1 MQDTFRHKGLR
12 RKLVDHLRQRGIR
25 DQILQAVENVPRHW
39 FMDGDFDV
47 LAYRDTAFRI
57 DADQTISHP
66 YTVAFMTQL
75 LDITPGEKILE
86 IGTGSG
92 YQACILGYLG
102 AKVYTIERQHVL
114 FQKTSALLPKIGF
127 NAIRT
132 LYGDGFAGAPRFAPF
147 DSIVVTAGAS
157 TFPVQLWG
165 QLKVGGKMVIP
176 MGVEGQQQMFKFTK
190 VDENNYHQEEHG
202 AFQFV
207 PFLKGVSI

>member
-12 RKLVDHLRQRGIR
+12 RKLVDHLKERGIQ
-25 DQILQAVENVPRHW
+25 DAILQAVENVPRHW

-57 DADQTISHP
+57 DAEQTISHP

-75 LDITPGEKILE
+75 LEVQPGQKILE

-102 AKVYTIERQHVL
+102 AKVYTIERQQVL

-132 LYGDGFAGAPRFAPF
+132 LYGDGFAGAARFAPF
-147 DSIVVTAGAS
+147 DSIVVTAGADV
-157 TFPVQLWG
+157 FPMQLWT
-165 QLKVGGKMVIP
+165 QLKIGGKMVIP
-176 MGVEGQQQMFKFTK
+176 MGAEGQQRMYKFTK
-190 VDENNYHQEEHG
+190 LDENNFKKEEHG
-202 AFQFV
+202 DFQFV

>member
-75 LDITPGEKILE
+75 LDITPGEK
-86 IGTGSG
+86 
-92 YQACILGYLG
+92 
-102 AKVYTIERQHVL
+102 
-114 FQKTSALLPKIGF
+114 
-127 NAIRT
+127 
-132 LYGDGFAGAPRFAPF
+132 
-147 DSIVVTAGAS
+147 
-157 TFPVQLWG
+157 
-165 QLKVGGKMVIP
+165 
-176 MGVEGQQQMFKFTK
+176 
-190 VDENNYHQEEHG
+190 
-202 AFQFV
+202 
-207 PFLKGVSI
+207 